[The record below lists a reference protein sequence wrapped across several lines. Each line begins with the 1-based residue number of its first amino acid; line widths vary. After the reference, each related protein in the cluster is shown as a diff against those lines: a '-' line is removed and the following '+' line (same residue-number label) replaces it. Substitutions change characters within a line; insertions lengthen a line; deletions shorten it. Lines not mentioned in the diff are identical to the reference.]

1 MTSYIIGRDRSDQ
14 LERAAQLREVIPDL
28 KPLSPAEV
36 LESRKG
42 PWLVGTP
49 EEIAEAIREHAKL
62 GVGLFMLQH
71 FLLDDSDALELL
83 GKEVLPAV
91 A

>member
-1 MTSYIIGRDRSDQ
+1 VG
-14 LERAAQLREVIPDL
+14 
-28 KPLSPAEV
+28 KPAE
-36 LESRKG
+36 
-42 PWLVGTP
+42 
-49 EEIAEAIREHAKL
+49 IAARIRELSRL
-62 GVGLFMLQH
+62 GIELFMLQH